1 VSRNVYNP
9 FGSTTTHY
17 EKTMGKKFMQLK
29 NRFSNMAS
37 KSIQKEL
44 EYQRFVIQD
53 NLEYFKPN
61 HMKKQKTF
69 AEEITLSLNHE
80 SKFINPKYFYDDHG
94 SQLFDKICELP
105 EYYLYRCE
113 SQILKNIAKKLTYH
127 ITNDVRL
134 VELGSGSSIKTR
146 LLIDA
151 LFQSQ
156 KDVEYFPI
164 DISNVLIDS
173 TKELCSDYKNLK
185 VTGIIDTYENGLDF
199 IEQYDNKPNLITFLG
214 SSFGNFSE
222 TDGKRF
228 LKKIHNLMKSSD
240 YFLMGVDLKKDN
252 DILHNAYN
260 DSKGLTA
267 EFNLNILERINK
279 ELGGDFKIS
288 EFAHHA
294 SYNISK
300 GRIEMHLRSLSNQV
314 VNIASLGLCLKLF
327 QNELIHTENSHK
339 FSISE
344 IESIFEKTG
353 FDIIQIWFDT
363 KKYFGLILAKKF

>member
-1 VSRNVYNP
+1 MSRNVYNP

-134 VELGSGSSIKTR
+134 VELGSGSSSKTR

-151 LFQSQ
+151 LFRSQ
-156 KDVEYFPI
+156 KQVEYFPI
-164 DISNVLIDS
+164 DISDVLIDS
-173 TKELCSDYKNLK
+173 AKELCDGYNNLK

-199 IEQYDNKPNLITFLG
+199 IKHYDEKSNLITFLG
-214 SSFGNFSE
+214 SSFGNFNKVNGSI
-222 TDGKRF
+222 F
-228 LKKIHNLMKSSD
+228 LKRIHDLMKSSD
-240 YFLMGVDLKKDN
+240 YFL
-252 DILHNAYN
+252 
-260 DSKGLTA
+260 
-267 EFNLNILERINK
+267 
-279 ELGGDFKIS
+279 
-288 EFAHHA
+288 
-294 SYNISK
+294 
-300 GRIEMHLRSLSNQV
+300 
-314 VNIASLGLCLKLF
+314 LGLDFFNMLVTFLSMFC
-327 QNELIHTENSHK
+327 
-339 FSISE
+339 FST
-344 IESIFEKTG
+344 FG
-353 FDIIQIWFDT
+353 F
-363 KKYFGLILAKKF
+363 L